1 MAMIACQ
8 TELLCFR
15 CGTITT
21 HTIVYAS
28 MYIKCTVCNRCSFAI
43 EKPATTLMKQYVH
56 DLPKRAFA
64 LSLRLKS
71 EALSHPI
78 LFASSLPK
86 RMIYKPI
93 ELTREL
99 AEVCL

>member
-1 MAMIACQ
+1 MVMIACQ
-8 TELLCFR
+8 TELSCLH
-15 CGTITT
+15 CGTVTT
-21 HTIVYAS
+21 HTIIYAS
-28 MYIKCTVCNRCSFAI
+28 LYIKRIGCEQCAFEI
-43 EKPATTLMKQYVH
+43 EKPVTTLMSQYMH
-56 DLPKRAFA
+56 DLPKRACA
-64 LSLRLKS
+64 LTLRLKG

>member
-1 MAMIACQ
+1 MIAYQ
-8 TELLCFR
+8 TELTCLR
-15 CGTITT
+15 CGVVTT

-28 MYIKCTVCNRCSFAI
+28 LYIKRIVCNCCGFSI
-43 EKPATTLMKQYVH
+43 SKPAIMLLKQYLR
-56 DLPKRAFA
+56 DLPQRAVA
-64 LSLRLKS
+64 LTLRLKG

-99 AEVCL
+99 ADVCL